1 MNTLMEITK
10 TLSECRKGILPE
22 EFKLENQEMAKII

>member
-1 MNTLMEITK
+1 MEITK